1 MATIENFILKFKVEG
16 ANAIG
21 GLKQDLKDLAANANP
36 LAGSLGNLTGRLG
49 LMGGAALAG
58 AGAIAALGMKA
69 INLADELQDMADA
82 TGIGADQLLNLKQ
95 SLVEAGG
102 KADSFVQV
110 ASKLSVAVG
119 QAMGGNEKYQKS
131 FQALG
136 VFVTDASGKVRDSG
150 DIMEDV
156 IGKLAGIED
165 PSVRAAKAVE
175 LLGKEASK
183 IDWSK
188 VSAGRDAITKEQIEQ
203 LSKYRGELD
212 KLQNTIE
219 TGLIKAFGS
228 LAEAFNNGGLV
239 EGIAAAVEQMG
250 KLVSFIPG
258 LGFMSDLAD
267 KAKNERLGN
276 RAGGGRGGQG
286 GPTADE
292 VAKYQASLKTSTG
305 GGYGGDSE
313 AKIKAREDSRLRIEK
328 SALEIKKQNE
338 LATANDIQKITIAA
352 QYEAEQARA
361 DILAKGKEAGLNF
374 AAEAA
379 AKEKEIYAKRDNDIA
394 QARRQLNAK
403 IASEEMAQAEQT
415 AKEMAAYYQ
424 QVDQARL
431 AAFDQVQGIKDQT
444 AELQG
449 RFDLQQKIVG
459 LSTNEQQR
467 QTELFD
473 LEQRRKSQLDAIA
486 KIKDLPYDERLAREK
501 ELNAEYEKRIGLINE
516 EAKTRAARDNDFVAG
531 VEESMKKYAESMT
544 PLKQGAAMA
553 ESVYGNMTSALD
565 RFVDT
570 GKFKFSDFA
579 TSIIMD
585 LIKIQLRAQATQL
598 FNSVLGTFGFSLPG
612 RAAGGPVTAGQP
624 YIVGERGPEVFL
636 PTSSGT
642 IVSNDKLG
650 SGSGRGNSTYV
661 NYNIN
666 AVDAPSFRQLLARDP
681 SFLYAVTEQGR
692 KTIPAT
698 RR

>member
-1 MATIENFILKFKVEG
+1 MATIENFILRFKVEG
-16 ANAIG
+16 ANALQ
-21 GLKQDLKDLAANANP
+21 GLKDDIKDLTANANP
-36 LAGSLGNLTGRLG
+36 LGNALGNLTGRMG
-49 LMGGAALAG
+49 LMGTAALAG
-58 AGAIAALGMKA
+58 AGAIAVLGMKA
-69 INLADELQDMADA
+69 INLADEIQDMADA

-119 QAMGGNEKYQKS
+119 EAMGGNEKYQKS
-131 FQALG
+131 FRDLG

-183 IDWSK
+183 IDWTK

-219 TGLIKAFGS
+219 TGLLKAFGS
-228 LAEAFNNGGLV
+228 LAEAINKGGIV
-239 EGIAAAVEQMG
+239 EGLAAAVEQMG
-250 KLVSFIPG
+250 YLISYIPG
-258 LGFMSDLAD
+258 LGKIADLVD
-267 KAKNERLGN
+267 KARMERLGA

-286 GPTADE
+286 GPTAE
-292 VAKYQASLKTSTG
+292 ELKKYQDSLKTTTG

-313 AKIKAREDSRLRIEK
+313 AKIKAREESRLRIEK
-328 SALEIKKQNE
+328 SALEVKKQNE

-361 DILAKGKEAGLNF
+361 EIEAKGRAAGLDF
-374 AAEAA
+374 SKEAA
-379 AKEKEIYAKRDNDIA
+379 AKEAEIYAKRDNDIA

-403 IASEEMAQAEQT
+403 IAAEEMAQAEQT

-431 AAFDQVQGIKDQT
+431 SAFDQVQSIKDQT
-444 AELQG
+444 TELQG

-467 QTELFD
+467 QRELFD
-473 LEQRRKSQLDAIA
+473 LEQQRKNQLDAIA

-501 ELNAEYEKRIGLINE
+501 ELNAEYEKRIELINK
-516 EAKTRAARDNDFVAG
+516 EADVRAKREGSFVAG
-531 VEESMKKYAESMT
+531 VEESMKKYAESLT

-553 ESVYGNMTSALD
+553 DAVYSNMGSALD

-579 TSIIMD
+579 RSVIMD
-585 LIKIQLRAQATQL
+585 LIKIQLRATATQL

-612 RAAGGPVTAGQP
+612 RALGGPVTAGQP
-624 YIVGERGPEVFL
+624 YIVGEQGPEVFL

-642 IVSNDKLG
+642 IVPNNKIG
-650 SGSGRGNSTYV
+650 GQAGGNQTNI
-661 NYNIN
+661 NYNIQ
-666 AVDAPSFRQLLARDP
+666 AVDALSFRQLVARDP
-681 SFLYAVTEQGR
+681 NFIYAVTEQGR
-692 KTIPAT
+692 KSIPVT

>member
-1 MATIENFILKFKVEG
+1 MPGF
-16 ANAIG
+16 
-21 GLKQDLKDLAANANP
+21 
-36 LAGSLGNLTGRLG
+36 
-49 LMGGAALAG
+49 
-58 AGAIAALGMKA
+58 
-69 INLADELQDMADA
+69 
-82 TGIGADQLLNLKQ
+82 
-95 SLVEAGG
+95 
-102 KADSFVQV
+102 
-110 ASKLSVAVG
+110 SKL
-119 QAMGGNEKYQKS
+119 
-131 FQALG
+131 
-136 VFVTDASGKVRDSG
+136 
-150 DIMEDV
+150 
-156 IGKLAGIED
+156 
-165 PSVRAAKAVE
+165 
-175 LLGKEASK
+175 
-183 IDWSK
+183 
-188 VSAGRDAITKEQIEQ
+188 
-203 LSKYRGELD
+203 
-212 KLQNTIE
+212 
-219 TGLIKAFGS
+219 
-228 LAEAFNNGGLV
+228 
-239 EGIAAAVEQMG
+239 
-250 KLVSFIPG
+250 
-258 LGFMSDLAD
+258 
-267 KAKNERLGN
+267 
-276 RAGGGRGGQG
+276 
-286 GPTADE
+286 
-292 VAKYQASLKTSTG
+292 
-305 GGYGGDSE
+305 
-313 AKIKAREDSRLRIEK
+313 
-328 SALEIKKQNE
+328 
-338 LATANDIQKITIAA
+338 
-352 QYEAEQARA
+352 
-361 DILAKGKEAGLNF
+361 
-374 AAEAA
+374 
-379 AKEKEIYAKRDNDIA
+379 
-394 QARRQLNAK
+394 
-403 IASEEMAQAEQT
+403 
-415 AKEMAAYYQ
+415 
-424 QVDQARL
+424 DQARL

-444 AELQG
+444 TELQG
-449 RFDLQQKIVG
+449 RFELQQKIVG

-650 SGSGRGNSTYV
+650 SNGGGGNSTYV

>member
-1 MATIENFILKFKVEG
+1 MATIENFILRFKVEG
-16 ANAIG
+16 GNALQ
-21 GLKQDLKDLAANANP
+21 GLKDDIKDLTANANP
-36 LAGSLGNLTGRLG
+36 LGGALGNLTGRMG
-49 LMGGAALAG
+49 LMGTAALAG
-58 AGAIAALGMKA
+58 AGAIAVLGMKA
-69 INLADELQDMADA
+69 INLADEIQDMADA
-82 TGIGADQLLNLKQ
+82 TGIGSDQLLSLKQ

-131 FQALG
+131 FQSLG

-183 IDWSK
+183 IDWTK

-276 RAGGGRGGQG
+276 RAGGGRGSMG

-292 VAKYQASLKTSTG
+292 LAKYQASLNTSTG

-313 AKIKAREDSRLRIEK
+313 AKIKAREDSRLRIQK
-328 SALEIKKQNE
+328 SALEVKKQAE

-361 DILAKGKEAGLNF
+361 EILAKGKEAGLNF
-374 AAEAA
+374 SKEAA
-379 AKEKEIYAKRDNDIA
+379 AKEAEIYAKRDNDIA

-403 IASEEMAQAEQT
+403 IASEEMAKAEQT

-424 QVDQARL
+424 QVDQARIS
-431 AAFDQVQGIKDQT
+431 AYEQVQGIKDQT

-459 LSTNEQQR
+459 LSTLDQQR
-467 QTELFD
+467 ATELFE
-473 LEQRRKSQLDAIA
+473 LEKQRKQQLDAIA

-501 ELNAEYEKRIGLINE
+501 ELNAEFEKRIELINKEADVRKKRE
-516 EAKTRAARDNDFVAG
+516 ESFSAG
-531 VEESMKKYAESMT
+531 IEESMKKYAESMT

-553 ESVYGNMTSALD
+553 DAVYNNMGSALD
-565 RFVDT
+565 NFVET
-570 GKFKFSDFA
+570 GKFKFGDFA
-579 TSIIMD
+579 QSVIMD
-585 LIKIQLRAQATQL
+585 LIKIQMRAAATQL

-624 YIVGERGPEVFL
+624 YIVGEQGPEVFL

-642 IVSNDKLG
+642 IVPNNKLG
-650 SGSGRGNSTYV
+650 SSGGSAGATNVT
-661 NYNIN
+661 YNIQ
-666 AVDAPSFRQLLARDP
+666 AVDASSFRSLVARDP
-681 SFLYAVTEQGR
+681 SFIYAVTEQGR
-692 KTIPAT
+692 KSIPVT

>member
-1 MATIENFILKFKVEG
+1 MATIENFILRFKVEG
-16 ANAIG
+16 SNALQ
-21 GLKQDLKDLAANANP
+21 GLKDDIKDLTANANP
-36 LAGSLGNLTGRLG
+36 LGGTLGNLTGRMG
-49 LMGGAALAG
+49 LMGTAALTGAA
-58 AGAIAALGMKA
+58 AIAVLGMKA
-69 INLADELQDMADA
+69 INLADEIQDMADA
-82 TGIGADQLLNLKQ
+82 TGIGSDQLLNLKQ

-119 QAMGGNEKYQKS
+119 EAMGGNEKYQKS
-131 FQALG
+131 FQSLG

-183 IDWSK
+183 IDWTK

-276 RAGGGRGGQG
+276 RAGGGRGSMG

-292 VAKYQASLKTSTG
+292 LAKYQASLKTSTG

-328 SALEIKKQNE
+328 SALEVKKQNE

-361 DILAKGKEAGLNF
+361 EILAKGKEVGLNF
-374 AAEAA
+374 AKEAA
-379 AKEKEIYAKRDNDIA
+379 AKEAEIYAKRDADIA
-394 QARRQLNAK
+394 RARQQLNAK
-403 IASEEMAQAEQT
+403 IAAEEMAQAEQF

-424 QVDQARL
+424 EVDQARL
-431 AAFDQVQGIKDQT
+431 AAFDQVQSIRDQT

-459 LSTNEQQR
+459 LSTLDQQR
-467 QTELFD
+467 ATELFE
-473 LEQRRKSQLDAIA
+473 LEKQRKQQLDAIA

-501 ELNAEYEKRIGLINE
+501 ELNAEFEKRIELINKEADVRKKRE
-516 EAKTRAARDNDFVAG
+516 ESFSAG
-531 VEESMKKYAESMT
+531 IEESMKKYAESMT

-553 ESVYGNMTSALD
+553 DAVYNNM
-565 RFVDT
+565 
-570 GKFKFSDFA
+570 
-579 TSIIMD
+579 
-585 LIKIQLRAQATQL
+585 
-598 FNSVLGTFGFSLPG
+598 
-612 RAAGGPVTAGQP
+612 
-624 YIVGERGPEVFL
+624 
-636 PTSSGT
+636 
-642 IVSNDKLG
+642 
-650 SGSGRGNSTYV
+650 
-661 NYNIN
+661 
-666 AVDAPSFRQLLARDP
+666 
-681 SFLYAVTEQGR
+681 
-692 KTIPAT
+692 
-698 RR
+698 